1 MTLLFTLL
9 VQNMR
14 ETCIENETDM
24 FVVERIEHL
33 ATFAARLYQV
43 RRTQNAQLMTDHR
56 LFQIQLFG
64 DIIYRDFAR
73 KHQMDN
79 ADASRVAKELEEFG
93 KFKKGIQSDILCR
106 KDLFVVV
113 MGASFVFNI

>member
-1 MTLLFTLL
+1 
-9 VQNMR
+9 MR
-14 ETCIENETDM
+14 ETCIENKTDM

-33 ATFAARLYQV
+33 ATFAARLYQI

-56 LFQIQLFG
+56 LFQIQFFG
-64 DIIYRDFAR
+64 DIVYRDFAR

-113 MGASFVFNI
+113 MGASFIFNI

>member
-1 MTLLFTLL
+1 
-9 VQNMR
+9 
-14 ETCIENETDM
+14 M

-43 RRTQNAQLMTDHR
+43 RRTQNTQLMTDHR
-56 LFQIQLFG
+56 LFQIQFFS

-79 ADASRVAKELEEFG
+79 ADASRVAKELEKLR
-93 KFKKGIQSDILCR
+93 KFKKGI
-106 KDLFVVV
+106 
-113 MGASFVFNI
+113 